1 MGKAIAVT
9 IMDSTTMSKSLA
21 DFRKLSD
28 AEDYLRFF
36 GVNYDQEFVNIN
48 RLHILKQFSVLI
60 EEVDRVF
67 PDVSDEERLEKYQSA
82 LSEAYELFKS
92 SSPLDT
98 KLFKVFQDRP
108 KNTVLLKDIGVEEEA
123 QA

>member
-1 MGKAIAVT
+1 MT
-9 IMDSTTMSKSLA
+9 NSTTMSKSLA
-21 DFRKLSD
+21 DFRNLLN

-36 GVNYDQEFVNIN
+36 GIEYDQEFVNIN

-67 PDVSDEERLEKYQSA
+67 PDVSDEERLDKYKMA

-98 KLFKVFQDRP
+98 KLFKVFKDRP
-108 KNTVLLKDIGVEEEA
+108 KNVVLLKDLNIEEEEEA
-123 QA
+123 

>member
-1 MGKAIAVT
+1 M
-9 IMDSTTMSKSLA
+9 MDSTTMSKSLA
-21 DFRKLSD
+21 DFRNLVN

-36 GVNYDQEFVNIN
+36 DVEYDQEFVNIN
-48 RLHILKQFSVLI
+48 RLHILKQFAVLI

-67 PDVSDEERLEKYQSA
+67 PDVSDEERLDKYKMA

-98 KLFKVFQDRP
+98 KLFKVFQNRP
-108 KNTVLLKDIGVEEEA
+108 KNVVLLRDIDVEEEA
-123 QA
+123 QV